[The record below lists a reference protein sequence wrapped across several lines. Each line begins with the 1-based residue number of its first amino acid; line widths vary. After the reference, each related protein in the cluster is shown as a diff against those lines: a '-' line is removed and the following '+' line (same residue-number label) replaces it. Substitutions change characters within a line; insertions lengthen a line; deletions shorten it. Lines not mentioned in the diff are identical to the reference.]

1 MNHDIEAYLD
11 GALAPEA
18 LAAFEAELARN
29 PALREAVGVARRVR
43 DDLDWLSIEAGVQAG
58 EQAFRTLQSARRNR
72 MFVLVFALILFS
84 LAGTIW
90 LRQKPAPA
98 LPPNRQIQPGQP
110 FELDSI
116 NTPPLQNTPPQPGPP
131 LKQVRDNARGNR
143 LFAEYFK
150 PYKDATLEP
159 SLRGA
164 AEPSPLE
171 KFQQSYWDDKYR
183 DALAQFGNMPATA
196 QTNDNLLFIKAE
208 CLLAAGKTDEA
219 ALIFELILKN
229 DRSRYMEAA
238 AWHLAL
244 TYLKLGD
251 TAQARLQLQQVR
263 QTATS
268 PWQSDAAV
276 ILKRIQ

>member
-43 DDLDWLSIEAGVQAG
+43 DDLDWLSIEAGVQVG
-58 EQAFRTLQSARRNR
+58 EQAFRTRQSARRNR
-72 MFVLVFALILFS
+72 MFVLVFGLILFS

-196 QTNDNLLFIKAE
+196 QTNDSLLFIKAE

-244 TYLKLGD
+244 AYLKLGD

>member
-58 EQAFRTLQSARRNR
+58 EQAFRTRQSARRNR
-72 MFVLVFALILFS
+72 MFVLVFGLILFS

-244 TYLKLGD
+244 AYLKLGD

>member
-43 DDLDWLSIEAGVQAG
+43 DDLDWLSIEAGVQVG
-58 EQAFRTLQSARRNR
+58 EQAFRTRQSARRNR
-72 MFVLVFALILFS
+72 MFVLVFGLILFS

-244 TYLKLGD
+244 AYLKLGD

>member
-43 DDLDWLSIEAGVQAG
+43 DDLDWLSIEAGVQVG
-58 EQAFRTLQSARRNR
+58 EQAFRTRQSARRNR

-116 NTPPLQNTPPQPGPP
+116 NTPPLQNIPPQPGPP

-244 TYLKLGD
+244 AYLKLGD